1 MEDSEMKKVMQ
12 VATVAA
18 LGLLASACQTRTQF
32 LAQMQ
37 PMAMQ
42 TAVDRGKF
50 ELNCPSAA
58 ATVLSQEIVQPQ
70 LTGAWAAAEGVERA
84 EYTIGVSGCGER
96 KTFVVLCPEGGDGCF
111 AAGPGGFLK
120 GEANQ

>member
-1 MEDSEMKKVMQ
+1 VPDADAVPRPD
-12 VATVAA
+12 AA
-18 LGLLASACQTRTQF
+18 DGDA
-32 LAQMQ
+32 
-37 PMAMQ
+37 
-42 TAVDRGKF
+42 DRRRPG
-50 ELNCPSAA
+50 E
-58 ATVLSQEIVQPQ
+58 
-70 LTGAWAAAEGVERA
+70 AAAEGVERA